1 MTSRELLYVKTV
13 ADEKNISKAAKRLF
27 VAQPSLSQSIQRI
40 EDSIGSKIFIRGTN
54 GLKLTQ
60 AGEKY
65 YQMACQVLK
74 IYGDFEAEITD
85 INDLRA
91 GHIYFGI
98 TNHLG
103 AIILPGILPAFYERC
118 PNISVEIFEGSTT
131 PQENK
136 LIAGDLDFS
145 IMHAPASEAEANPS
159 LHYEILADHPFV
171 LALSRQNP
179 LIHRAVPKEGYEHP
193 VLDLELLRDQPL
205 LTLTKEQRIRHI
217 TDSVLKKAG
226 IAPHIRLMSRNY
238 MTLERLA
245 ALDLGYAMLPGDYV
259 SINRYN
265 NPPVFLS
272 IDRKYGAYWSLC
284 IATLKNSY
292 LSRADTF
299 LLEILRKSFS
309 GSTMLKKD

>member
-13 ADEKNISKAAKRLF
+13 ADEKNISRAAKQLF

-40 EDSIGSKIFIRGTN
+40 EDSIGSKLFIRGTN

-65 YQMACQVLK
+65 YQMACQILK
-74 IYGDFEAEITD
+74 IYNDFESEITD

-103 AIILPGILPAFYERC
+103 AIVLPGIIPDFYERC

-131 PQENK
+131 PQEQE
-136 LIAGDLDFS
+136 LISGDLDFS

-159 LHYEILADHPFV
+159 LNYEILADHPFV
-171 LALSRQNP
+171 LALSSQNP
-179 LIHRAVPKEGYEHP
+179 LVSQAIPKEGYEYP

-205 LTLTKEQRIRHI
+205 LTLTKEQRIRHV

-226 IAPHIRLMSRNY
+226 INPHIRLMSRNY

-245 ALDLGYAMLPGDYV
+245 ALNVGYAMLPGDYV
-259 SINRYN
+259 SINRYK

-272 IDRKYGAYWSLC
+272 IDKKYNAYWSLC
-284 IATLKNSY
+284 IASLKNAY
-292 LSRADTF
+292 LSRADEF
-299 LLEILRKSFS
+299 MLDILRRKFS
-309 GSTMLKKD
+309 GSLRLPH